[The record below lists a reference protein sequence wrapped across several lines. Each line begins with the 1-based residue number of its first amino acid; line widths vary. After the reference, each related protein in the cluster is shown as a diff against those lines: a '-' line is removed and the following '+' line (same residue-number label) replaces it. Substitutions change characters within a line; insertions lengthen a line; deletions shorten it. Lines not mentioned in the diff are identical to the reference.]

1 MDKRAWIEIDL
12 KKIEEN
18 YNLIKE
24 KANGAMICPVIKD
37 NAYGHG
43 AVVIGKL
50 YEKLNADYFAVSN
63 LKEALELRD
72 NGIKTPILI
81 LGYTPI
87 SEARLLN
94 EYDITQCIYSLAYAK
109 SINEIGVDI
118 KCHLKID
125 SGMNRIG
132 FKDVNEMVEA
142 CHLTNLKFEGVFT
155 HFSDC
160 LDDEYSAFQ
169 YDIFTKDIKELEKAG
184 ITFKIKHCAN
194 SGTIFKHP
202 YYHMDMVR
210 PGIIL
215 YGLGGFEGLKQ
226 ALTLKT
232 IITHIKDVKKG
243 EAIGYDR
250 KFIADKDIKVA
261 TVAIG
266 YGDGYYRY
274 NSGVNTVNVNGV
286 ECNILG
292 NVCMDQM
299 MLDVS
304 DVDCKLYD
312 EVIVYGDI
320 NKLAKNLNTIP
331 YELICNINNR
341 VDVKY
346 LND

>member
-12 KKIEEN
+12 NKIKDN

-24 KANGAMICPVIKD
+24 KADGAMICPVIKD

-43 AVVIGKL
+43 AVRIARL
-50 YEKLNADYFAVSN
+50 YEELGADYFAVSN
-63 LKEALELRD
+63 LKEALVLRD
-72 NGIKTPILI
+72 NEIKKPILI

-87 SEARLLN
+87 EEARLLN
-94 EYDITQCIYSLAYAK
+94 EYNITQCIYSLDYAK
-109 SINEIGVDI
+109 AVNAIGVDI

-125 SGMNRIG
+125 TGMNRIG
-132 FKDVNEMVEA
+132 FKDVDEMIEA
-142 CHLTNLKFEGVFT
+142 CKMENLKFEGVFT

-160 LDDEYSAFQ
+160 LDDDYSKFQ
-169 YDIFTKDIKELEKAG
+169 YDNLMSALSKLEEVG
-184 ITFKIKHCAN
+184 IIFKIKHCAN

-202 YYHMDMVR
+202 FYHLDMVR

-226 ALTLKT
+226 ALCLKS
-232 IITHIKDVKKG
+232 IITHIKTVHKG

-250 KFIADKDIKVA
+250 KYIANKDVKVA

-286 ECNILG
+286 ECPILG

-299 MLDVS
+299 MIDVS
-304 DVDCKLYD
+304 GVSCKLYD

-320 NKLAKNLNTIP
+320 NKIAANLNTIP

-346 LND
+346 IG